1 MGKGIT
7 RRRYGSGHPRSGS
20 RARALY
26 PPRWTLRENPSS
38 QPGRDLARK
47 YKTAQN
53 FRNWWLRIPGTHTI
67 FHHFPTRRC
76 LVVYKCRCSSDL
88 SLARGSLGSFS
99 TAIVRRPLCCFR
111 FYSIVQRGCKTASF
125 TKIEDSVR
133 LVASANRY
141 SHDQMQVG
149 ATCPLVSVSI

>member
-53 FRNWWLRIPGTHTI
+53 FRNWWLRIAGTHKREADARHAWPEHI
-67 FHHFPTRRC
+67 RNKRYAAGRP
-76 LVVYKCRCSSDL
+76 SDF
-88 SLARGSLGSFS
+88 RPWLGACTESQLPL
-99 TAIVRRPLCCFR
+99 TAFR
-111 FYSIVQRGCKTASF
+111 THTPGVPR
-125 TKIEDSVR
+125 
-133 LVASANRY
+133 
-141 SHDQMQVG
+141 
-149 ATCPLVSVSI
+149 

>member
-20 RARALY
+20 RTRAFH

-53 FRNWWLRIPGTHTI
+53 FRNWWLRISGTHKNTVRPAFMRHDI
-67 FHHFPTRRC
+67 PPSGGFFGI
-76 LVVYKCRCSSDL
+76 
-88 SLARGSLGSFS
+88 LAFKSRQAKIGWKSFS
-99 TAIVRRPLCCFR
+99 QNQLPPSNQALTG
-111 FYSIVQRGCKTASF
+111 Q
-125 TKIEDSVR
+125 
-133 LVASANRY
+133 
-141 SHDQMQVG
+141 Q
-149 ATCPLVSVSI
+149 

>member
-53 FRNWWLRIPGTHTI
+53 FRNWWLRISGTHNLDAHASLI
-67 FHHFPTRRC
+67 LRQIRTRRDNQP
-76 LVVYKCRCSSDL
+76 V
-88 SLARGSLGSFS
+88 
-99 TAIVRRPLCCFR
+99 
-111 FYSIVQRGCKTASF
+111 KTAPEERS
-125 TKIEDSVR
+125 TSIT
-133 LVASANRY
+133 LSAIHEN
-141 SHDQMQVG
+141 
-149 ATCPLVSVSI
+149 